1 MPAKVKGVIAEVPAV
16 ILRCISRDE
25 AALAVAQK
33 AFKGLYE
40 NASNN
45 AHVDAHLVILVA
57 ISDVSKL
64 VVKELT
70 SWLAARPG
78 SPESLQQLI
87 EIAKNPANAAALS
100 SFAVGKEDIMKTSRD
115 KKVSLLFA
123 DWYNICETSYHF
135 SLDYGEELSVSNCV
149 SSEEM
154 KPQSHQGQQI
164 SFLAIEDQGSSKL
177 SLLPKILVVTVYS
190 KRCWRKREHP
200 LIPGKDLCSL
210 DPVFDGANFQV
221 HFLYKGALRVLLVLV
236 LLHDFPELLCDYHF
250 SFCDVIPPSC
260 IRMQNIILSAL
271 PRNMRLPDPSTPNLK
286 TRQQGSLFLTE
297 LKHKLLLS
305 STDAARAGTRY
316 NVPLINSLVL
326 YVRMQIS
333 ITLKQG
339 TGKGMGEYPNL
350 EAVRVTV
357 FLSVEKYIVRLDIKL
372 QDLDVSASVQ
382 ILNPSSNSNCNLII
396 PLPTQA
402 THIFSTIDVLFKGTI
417 RQEIIYKGTLGSFRT
432 ISI

>member
-1 MPAKVKGVIAEVPAV
+1 MFYFVLLTSLSNLLQLENLLANDAKEVEIQGVIAEVPAV

-70 SWLAARPG
+70 SW
-78 SPESLQQLI
+78 
-87 EIAKNPANAAALS
+87 
-100 SFAVGKEDIMKTSRD
+100 
-115 KKVSLLFA
+115 VSLLFA

-154 KPQSHQGQQI
+154 KPQSHQGRQI

-177 SLLPKILVVTVYS
+177 SLLPKILPVTVYS

-200 LIPGKDLCSL
+200 LIPGKDLCFL

-271 PRNMRLPDPSTPNLK
+271 PRNIRLPDPSTRNLK
-286 TRQQGSLFLTE
+286 SISKNPFLR
-297 LKHKLLLS
+297 L
-305 STDAARAGTRY
+305 
-316 NVPLINSLVL
+316 
-326 YVRMQIS
+326 MQL
-333 ITLKQG
+333 LKQSRS
-339 TGKGMGEYPNL
+339 
-350 EAVRVTV
+350 RVM
-357 FLSVEKYIVRLDIKL
+357 SMSISSS
-372 QDLDVSASVQ
+372 DVTICDSDKAAG
-382 ILNPSSNSNCNLII
+382 I
-396 PLPTQA
+396 PIP
-402 THIFSTIDVLFKGTI
+402 H
-417 RQEIIYKGTLGSFRT
+417 
-432 ISI
+432 